1 MGKLKFSASEV
12 IEQAIRTERLGN
24 KFYRDLAKRFKENPD
39 LSGLFGTLADKESLH
54 EAKFRELKEEAGS
67 DAPEG
72 SEEISEYMRA
82 FVESEFFL
90 GSDKALARMKK
101 VSTAGEAISNAL
113 NFEKETLL
121 YFVGLRDMVGRKKAL
136 VDAIIREERTH
147 ISWLNKWKSGKA

>member
-1 MGKLKFSASEV
+1 MKKLRFSASEV

-24 KFYRDLAKRFKENPD
+24 KFYKDLAKRFKENTD
-39 LSGLFGTLADKESLH
+39 LAGLFGTLADKESLH
-54 EAKFRELKEEAGS
+54 EARFRELKEEAGG
-67 DAPEG
+67 DLPEG
-72 SEEISEYMRA
+72 SEEMSEYMRA

-90 GSDKALARMKK
+90 GSDKALARMKN

-121 YFVGLRDMVGRKKAL
+121 YFVGLRDMVGKKRAL

-147 ISWLNKWKSGKA
+147 ISWLSKWKAGRA